1 MVYRSAEE
9 GGPMSSCALEKDGE
23 MMNAVQSLIG
33 FVPDAFA
40 RQMGASPAVG
50 IELPL
55 EPGSD
60 VIVRIRHTHIEEARV
75 GPSSGGYT
83 GLQLILKPNATYELF
98 ASVSTSDESRA
109 PVFDPAFWQRLL
121 WMRRLIFTGPPI
133 FRPDA
138 SGRFQEL
145 ER

>member
-1 MVYRSAEE
+1 
-9 GGPMSSCALEKDGE
+9 
-23 MMNAVQSLIG
+23 MNAVQSLIG
-33 FVPDAFA
+33 FVPDDYA
-40 RQMGASPAVG
+40 RQMGESPAVG

-60 VIVRIRHTHIEEARV
+60 VIVRIRHSQIQEARV

-83 GLQLILKPNATYELF
+83 GLQLVLKPNATYELF
-98 ASVSTSDESRA
+98 AAVSTADESRA
-109 PVFDPAFWQRLL
+109 PIFDPAFWYKLL

-138 SGRFQEL
+138 SGRFKVL
-145 ER
+145 EQ

>member
-1 MVYRSAEE
+1 MQ
-9 GGPMSSCALEKDGE
+9 
-23 MMNAVQSLIG
+23 AVHSLVG

-40 RQMGASPAVG
+40 QQMEGSPAVG

-60 VIVRIRHTHIEEARV
+60 VIVRIRHSQIAEARV
-75 GPSSGGYT
+75 GPSRDGYT
-83 GLQLILKPNATYELF
+83 ALQLILQPNATYELV
-98 ASVSTSDESRA
+98 AAVSTADESRA

-133 FRPDA
+133 YRPDS
-138 SGRFQEL
+138 SGRFRVH

>member
-1 MVYRSAEE
+1 
-9 GGPMSSCALEKDGE
+9 
-23 MMNAVQSLIG
+23 MNAVQSLIG

-40 RQMGASPAVG
+40 AQMGDSPAVG

-60 VIVRIRHTHIEEARV
+60 VIVRIRHSQIEEARV

-98 ASVSTSDESRA
+98 ATVSADESRA
-109 PVFDPAFWQRLL
+109 PIFDPAFWQKLL
-121 WMRRLIFTGPPI
+121 WARRLIFTGPPI
-133 FRPDA
+133 FRPDS
-138 SGRFQEL
+138 SGRFRAL
-145 ER
+145 EG